1 MDAFIGIVCLLTLV
15 TSLVFAGSRYT
26 ERSYNNLTGM
36 SYSEIEELKHVC
48 ESPLKRTENCKII
61 YVKSDSGD
69 ANE

>member
-1 MDAFIGIVCLLTLV
+1 MDTFIGIVCLLTLV
-15 TSLVFAGSRYT
+15 ILVLLAGSKYT
-26 ERSYNNLTGM
+26 ERTYNNLTGM
-36 SYSEIEELKHVC
+36 SYSEIEKLKHVC